1 MHTENVWYATAE
13 WKVVNVHRN
22 ILDKATKLHSYY
34 RCHTYTKAYPKVT
47 ELASRT
53 KNNK

>member
-1 MHTENVWYATAE
+1 MHIGNVWYAAAE

-22 ILDKATKLHSYY
+22 IFDKVAELHSYY
-34 RCHTYTKAYPKVT
+34 RFHTYTKAYQKVT